1 MNISKLIMQGDFS
14 PEMLR
19 YCFHSG
25 AGHQQRAQAT
35 SDFGQQGNLTK
46 QAQGTLS
53 QFEGPVQNSPFY
65 KALLSTGIQD
75 TSDAYQTAQSNL
87 QAKAN
92 NAGFGYSSPTS
103 TGANSQLQGQET
115 SALAQVPQTAMLE
128 ATQPALTAAGDTA
141 GMGMG
146 YGSQGSGLL
155 NQNAANTTG
164 LYKQLLQTAGQAAQ
178 GAGAA
183 YSSSQRG

>member
-1 MNISKLIMQGDFS
+1 MNIAKLIMQGEFS

-19 YCFHSG
+19 YCFHTG
-25 AGHQQRAQAT
+25 AGHQQRRQAT
-35 SDFGQQGNLTK
+35 SDFGQQGNLTN

-87 QAKAN
+87 TAKAN

-103 TGANSQLQGQET
+103 TGANTQLQAQET
-115 SALAQVPQTAMLE
+115 SDLAKVPQTAMLE
-128 ATQPALTAAGDTA
+128 TAPLELQAAGDTA

-146 YGSQGSGLL
+146 YGAQGSDLL
-155 NQNAANTTG
+155 NANAGNTTG
-164 LYKQLLQTAGQAAQ
+164 LYKQLMQTGGQIAA
-178 GAGAA
+178 AA
-183 YSSSQRG
+183 LGRKG